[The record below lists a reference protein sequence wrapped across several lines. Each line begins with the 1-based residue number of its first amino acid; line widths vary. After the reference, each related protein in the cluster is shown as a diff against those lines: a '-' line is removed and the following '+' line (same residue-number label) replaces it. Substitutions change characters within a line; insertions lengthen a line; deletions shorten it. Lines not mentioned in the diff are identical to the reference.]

1 MNKPR
6 PYNGTMRIRDNDGTV
21 GPAITV
27 RPCDSDAASRGQG
40 TGGLYFGRGGWIQKL
55 QEGAYAL
62 GPGGFVVFGAFYA
75 FVVEVLTLA
84 PAFFQE
90 EVAELFYV
98 GDDLGTFAGADVE
111 PDAWAGMQ
119 VGSGGK
125 AQDYALIPP
134 DRGGERGNFA
144 EGLRVFETDI

>member
-1 MNKPR
+1 
-6 PYNGTMRIRDNDGTV
+6 
-21 GPAITV
+21 
-27 RPCDSDAASRGQG
+27 
-40 TGGLYFGRGGWIQKL
+40 L
-55 QEGAYAL
+55 QDGAYAL
-62 GPGGFVVFGAFYA
+62 GPGGFVVFGAFDA
-75 FVVEVLTLA
+75 FVVEVLALA

-98 GDDLGTFAGADVE
+98 LDDAGAFARADVE
-111 PDAWAGMQ
+111 PDAGAGVR

-144 EGLRVFETDI
+144 EGLRVFESDI